1 MTVCVNMP
9 YFKKEEM
16 KMTRIKKNWAVLI
29 TGLLFLVQIIIMY
42 AAGESVYASTHD
54 NLDLHILDYH
64 LLSENHLFFGKG
76 GVLPVLDG
84 VSRDYFFSE
93 LSAYSW
99 LYMLLPTHYAYITG
113 YLLKTAMGTG
123 FTILLAKYVLR
134 ERYQNYRSLVWLAA
148 YAFGSLPL
156 YSAFAWYF
164 TSIPLVIYLILRI
177 YETPHFKWYLALFFY
192 PLLSYFVFFGV
203 FILGYLLLA
212 AIAMSVYK
220 KRVLKRL
227 FAAVAVLTAGYIVM
241 EYRLFSLMLFSDVVT
256 IRDTMAGENWTV
268 LEVFRQIGL
277 TFWEGIFHAQACQK
291 WFVFPVCMTGLIIV
305 NAVYVR
311 KKEYKKVWKDPFNL
325 TMAFILFNC
334 MVYGLYGFKPLR
346 SFIESLIPVI
356 TGLQLNR
363 TVFFNT
369 FLWYAALFFLMVKVW
384 DAGRKKI
391 ASTVM
396 LLAIFVVMITP
407 ERYNDFYNTCFNH
420 FYELVKGTESNNL
433 DFGEYYSVSLM
444 EEIKEDIGYNGE
456 KCVAYGMNPAV
467 LEYSNIWTL
476 DGCISYYPQEY
487 KEEFR
492 KLIAPALEKN
502 ESSRV
507 YFDDWGA
514 RAYIYSASDEDIYA
528 MQYKYEVQDRNLY
541 MDTEQFK
548 KMGGTYIFS
557 RIEIANI
564 TEKELIHVGTYAN
577 EESPYTIYLYRVQG

>member
-1 MTVCVNMP
+1 MTQ
-9 YFKKEEM
+9 
-16 KMTRIKKNWAVLI
+16 IKKNWAVLI
-29 TGLLFLVQIIIMY
+29 TGLLFLMQVIIMY

-64 LLSENHLFFGKG
+64 LLAENNLFFGKA

-123 FTILLAKYVLR
+123 FTVLLAKYVLK

-164 TSIPLVIYLILRI
+164 TSIPLAIYLILRI
-177 YETPHFKWYLALFFY
+177 YETPHLKWYMALFFY

-203 FILGYLLLA
+203 FILGYLLLV
-212 AIAMSVYK
+212 AIGISICK
-220 KRVLKRL
+220 KKVLKRL
-227 FAAVAVLTAGYIVM
+227 FVAVAVLAAGYVVM
-241 EYRLFSLMLFSDVVT
+241 EYRLFSVMLFSDVVT
-256 IRDTMAGENWTV
+256 IRDTMV
-268 LEVFRQIGL
+268 LSDWSVAEVLYQIGL
-277 TFWEGIFHAQACQK
+277 TFREGIFHAQACQK
-291 WFVFPVCMTGLIIV
+291 WFVFPICMIGLIGV
-305 NAVYVR
+305 NAVYIR
-311 KKEYKKVWKDPFNL
+311 KKQYKEIAKDTFNR

-334 MVYGLYGFKPLR
+334 VVYGLYGFKLLR
-346 SFIESLIPVI
+346 SLIESLIPVI

-369 FLWYAALFFLMVKVW
+369 FLWYVAFFFLMTKLW
-384 DAGRKKI
+384 DNGRRKLASI
-391 ASTVM
+391 AM
-396 LLAIFVVMITP
+396 LLAVLVVMITP

-420 FYELVKGTESNNL
+420 FYEFVKGTESNNL

-444 EEIKEDIGYNGE
+444 EEIKEEIGYNGE
-456 KCVAYGMNPAV
+456 KCVAYGINPAV

-507 YFDDWGA
+507 YYDDWGA
-514 RAYIYSASDEDIYA
+514 RAYIYSTSDEDIYA
-528 MQYKYEVQDRNLY
+528 MQYKYEVEDRNLY
-541 MDTEQFK
+541 MDMKQFQ

-564 TEKELIHVGTYAN
+564 NEKELILVGTYTN
-577 EESPYTIYLYRVQG
+577 EESPYTIYLYRLQV